1 MNMSHISSNPA
12 VVTISGQEISEEE
25 LFLLCVLVTAGDDG
39 LSQLNYVP
47 VSVHRNWKF
56 PMSVRKPILEGLG
69 EKGLVNLQKEVS
81 WYSTITYS
89 VPDELYCPI
98 LKELVS
104 GHENWLEFFRDKMSV
119 PQKNSFLIEAVQLML
134 GKRKGFTYEWPYYD
148 FMADENFF
156 VDTVLKHMLK
166 DEAGKI
172 LVHYLQPEVLVRL
185 LHLLI
190 VEAEDSNCPDNLALV
205 RDYLDLIPESGT
217 GRTVLQHHLCL
228 SHFYA
233 YGTLMLLESPQEV
246 KSSYSYYFKAAVA
259 LYEGRLDDS
268 IASFRKALAVFKG
281 KKAWK
286 HIPYDTVSFL
296 LYVIALGCRR
306 APEDLEALR
315 MVCKYSDDQYTRIC
329 LPVFALAQFLLYS
342 HQPKNEFLLRHCM
355 MGDQSFLT
363 CRRTVAGLILAF
375 FKSEMTENEYAAL
388 RPGYALLQCELS
400 AVGICPKGI
409 WPYEPVLSRIKVYE
423 RWELELEELI
433 RITASERGAV
443 PSGNAA
449 RLVYVVGDRYF
460 DYGLQE
466 IREQYRLKNGN
477 WSKGKKV
484 SVSRYQSGE
493 VAMDEMDRTIY
504 DAWKKASDSVR
515 YDDALPD
522 IEMVLPYLNG
532 TDKVMTDSF
541 NGSRVLNVCEEV
553 PYLFTERRDGKI
565 VFGSNIPEDC
575 RDFDTMLLDTSSRD
589 TLTYFRITRKT
600 MDMLTRLKALG
611 SVPEAAEPM
620 LERLFEGL
628 KGQLEVHSEIAG
640 ATELEKVMGQTAL
653 CLRISP
659 EGSLYRAV
667 LHFCPLE
674 GGARSFFPGV
684 GVGRLFDSAG
694 DRRVE
699 VVRDLAGEKKALKEL
714 NAFLSED
721 LGVSGFSQ
729 SSSSAGILLTL
740 AELLELIEIRR
751 AHPSLFSV
759 EWPEGEPFRL
769 KDADTTTWKA
779 IANPVGGWFEI
790 EGSIPL
796 DEDNIVSMSQLL
808 AMVRDTEGRY
818 IRLGENDFLR
828 LSDSLRNQLKRI
840 DSLAQGHGNKV
851 RINKLA
857 YAVSA
862 DSIQGDLD
870 IEESEALVSLRHRIR
885 ESEKKVVLIPDG
897 LNANLRDYQEDG
909 IRWMLRMTDWGAGVC
924 LADDMGLGKTLQ
936 SIAVMLGRKDCG
948 AQMVVAP
955 ASVVGNWQREVNRF
969 APALNVVM
977 LNEIA
982 YAERSGL
989 IASLA
994 KGDLLVLTYGLLL
1007 SEAEALCGR
1016 QWASVC
1022 LDEAHTIKNRDT
1034 KSSTSAMRLQSDCR
1048 IILTGTP
1055 IQNHLGELWNL
1066 MQFINPGLLGSYEH
1080 FSSHFIAPITAG
1092 DQNVRSALKRLV
1104 SPFILRRTKRQV
1116 ARELPDKEEIILPV
1130 TLSDG
1135 EMSVYEILRREAS
1148 AELESSSVVTVNA
1161 LAMITKLREAACSAS
1176 LVEKK
1181 ISLPSSK
1188 LSLMCDKLVQIVEQG
1203 NRVLVF
1209 SQFTSFLDMAC
1220 REIEAAGIK
1229 DYFYLK
1235 GSTPVR
1241 ERQQMVEA
1249 FQKGEK
1255 PVFLISLKAGGL
1267 GLNLTGANYVIHL
1280 DPWWNPAIEQQAT
1293 DRAYRIGQAQKV
1305 TVYHLI
1311 SEHTIEEKILR
1322 LHATKR
1328 SLADSLLEGSDLS
1341 GKLTAKE
1348 LLEMLG

>member
-1 MNMSHISSNPA
+1 MNMSHIPSDPA
-12 VVTISGQEISEEE
+12 VLTISGQEICEKE
-25 LFLLCVLVTAGDDG
+25 LFLLCVLVTAGEDG
-39 LSQLNYVP
+39 LPHLSYVP
-47 VSVHRNWKF
+47 VSVHRDWKF
-56 PMSVRKPILEGLG
+56 PLNVRRQILEGLA
-69 EKGLVNLQKEVS
+69 EKGLVRIQKEIN
-81 WYSTITYS
+81 WYGGNSYS
-89 VPDELYCPI
+89 VSEELYCPI

-104 GHENWLEFFRDKMSV
+104 GHEGWLDFFQDKLSV
-119 PQKNSFLIEAVQLML
+119 PKMNSYLVEAVQVML
-134 GKRKGFTYEWPYYD
+134 GKREGFVDEWPYFD
-148 FMADENFF
+148 FMEQENYFI
-156 VDTVLKHMLK
+156 DTVLKHCLK
-166 DEAGKI
+166 DEAGKN
-172 LVHYLQPEVLVRL
+172 LVHHLQPEVLVRL

-190 VEAEDSNCPDNLALV
+190 VEAEESNCPDNLALV
-205 RDYLDLIPESGT
+205 RDYLDLIPERES

-233 YGTLMLLESPQEV
+233 YGTLMPLESPQV
-246 KSSYSYYFKAAVA
+246 KSSYSNYLDAAVA

-296 LYVIALGCRR
+296 LYVIALGWRR
-306 APEDLEALR
+306 APEDIEAL
-315 MVCKYSDDQYTRIC
+315 CTISKYFNDPQTQIC
-329 LPVFALAQFLLYS
+329 LPVFALSLFLQS
-342 HQPKNEFLLRHCM
+342 SSQPKNENLLRHCLK
-355 MGDQSFLT
+355 GDQSFLS

-400 AVGICPKGI
+400 ACGIGEKGI

-423 RWELELEELI
+423 RWELELDDLI
-433 RITASERGAV
+433 RIVSVEKGKA
-443 PSGNAA
+443 PSGNGA
-449 RLVYVVGDRYF
+449 RLVYLVGDSYYE
-460 DYGLQE
+460 YGLLE
-466 IREQYRLKNGN
+466 IREQNRLKNGN
-477 WSKGKKV
+477 WGKGKKV
-484 SVSRYQSGE
+484 SVSRYLSGE
-493 VAMDEMDRTIY
+493 VAMDEIDRAVY
-504 DAWKKASDSVR
+504 DAWKESSASGR
-515 YDDALPD
+515 YDDDLPD
-522 IEMVLPYLNG
+522 IEMILPYLKG
-532 TDKVMTDSF
+532 TDKVMADSRR
-541 NGSRVLNVCEEV
+541 GLQVLNVREEI
-553 PYLFTERRDGKI
+553 PYLYTDRRDGKI
-565 VFGSNIPEDC
+565 VFGSNIPEAC
-575 RDFDTMLLDTSSRD
+575 IELENMVLDTSSGD
-589 TLTYFRITRKT
+589 TLTYFRLTRKT
-600 MDMLTRLKALG
+600 MDMLTRLMALG

-640 ATELEKVMGQTAL
+640 ATELEKVTGQTAL

-659 EGSLYRAV
+659 EGPLYRAV

-674 GGARSFFPGV
+674 GGSKSVFPGK
-684 GVGRLFDSAG
+684 GEARLFDSAG

-699 VVRDLAGEKKALKEL
+699 VIRDLAGEKKNLRQL
-714 NAFLSED
+714 NSHLEEG

-729 SSSSAGILLTL
+729 SSSSGILLTMT
-740 AELLELIEIRR
+740 ELLELLEIRSDN
-751 AHPSLFSV
+751 PSLFAI

-779 IANPVGGWFEI
+779 VANPVGGWFEI

-796 DEDNIVSMSQLL
+796 DEDHIVSMSQLL
-808 AMVRDTEGRY
+808 AMVRETEGRY
-818 IRLGENDFLR
+818 IRLGDNDFMR
-828 LSDSLRNQLKRI
+828 LSDSLRSQLRRI
-840 DSLAQGHGNKV
+840 DSLAQSHGNKV

-862 DSIQGDLD
+862 DSIRGDMD
-870 IEESEALVSLRHRIR
+870 IEEPEALAALRQRIR
-885 ESEKKVVLIPDG
+885 QSERKLVLIPDG

-909 IRWMLRMTDWGAGVC
+909 VRWMLRMTDWGAGVC

-936 SIAVMLGRKDCG
+936 SIAVLLARKDCG

-955 ASVVGNWQREVNRF
+955 ASVVGNWKREVNRF
-969 APALNVVM
+969 APGLNVVM
-977 LNEIA
+977 LNEIS
-982 YAERSGL
+982 YAERSGA
-989 IASLA
+989 IDSLG
-994 KGDLLVLTYGLLL
+994 KGELLVLTYGLLVT
-1007 SEAEALCGR
+1007 EADALCGR
-1016 QWASVC
+1016 PWASVC

-1034 KSSTSAMRLQSDCR
+1034 KSSSAAMRLQSDCR

-1080 FSSHFIAPITAG
+1080 FSSHFIAPVTAG

-1104 SPFILRRTKRQV
+1104 SPFILRRTKQQV

-1130 TLSDG
+1130 TLSEE
-1135 EMSVYEILRREAS
+1135 EMSVYEVLRREAS

-1181 ISLPSSK
+1181 LSLPSSK

-1220 REIEAAGIK
+1220 REIKAAGIK

-1241 ERQQMVEA
+1241 ERQRMVEA